1 MRSRVAVRRRS
12 SPAKAA
18 RTQRRG
24 RALAPGSADR
34 LRRLVE
40 AAPGFL
46 FTLDRRGTILFI
58 NRVEAGLTREEV
70 VGTPIY
76 RWVPE
81 RSRAGVAASIERVF
95 STGVSD
101 RYETP
106 ARSPEGTLRWYEC
119 RVAPLLRRGSV
130 AEAIVTAI
138 DVSERKR
145 AEDAVRRA
153 NERLQRRVRQR
164 TAELLESREVLG
176 ETEQLL
182 RAIIETAPECI
193 KLLAADGTLMM
204 MNAAGLAMIEADSAQ
219 QVLGTCVY
227 PLIGPE
233 HRDAYRRLH
242 EAAHRGQAGHLEF
255 EIVGLRGGRRWLE
268 SYVVPL
274 RGRSGEIV
282 SALGITRDVTGRRR
296 EEQALRESEE
306 RFRSVVAALQEG
318 IVIIDGAGTIR
329 FCNASGLRI
338 LGLREE
344 ALLGRS
350 VLEPAWQVVNE
361 DGSPFPFEARPT
373 VFTLRTGRPCSNVV
387 MGRPNPDG
395 KLTWTATNSQPLF
408 GADGWTQQGV
418 VVSFTDITER
428 KLAESTLR
436 DLSARLLRLQDEE
449 RRRLAREL
457 HDSTAQGL
465 AAVAMNLASLE
476 RTAAQLA
483 PAARSSLAES
493 QALLDQCLR
502 EIRTMSYLL
511 HPPLLEEA
519 GLTSALRWYAEGLTA
534 RSGLAIELELPNELG
549 RLSTELETTA
559 FRIVQEALS
568 NVHRHSGSPRARVL
582 LARSDGTLLLEV
594 KDEGRGVAPGV
605 LQEPNGQP
613 AGTGVGLAG
622 MRERARLVGGRLEVL
637 SSGSGTLVRAVLP
650 LAAEAGR

>member
-1 MRSRVAVRRRS
+1 MRSRVAVRNRASPAKPVRTRGRGRLRLS
-12 SPAKAA
+12 SPAH
-18 RTQRRG
+18 
-24 RALAPGSADR
+24 R

-46 FTLDRRGTILFI
+46 FTLDRHGTILFI
-58 NRVEAGLTREEV
+58 NRVEGGLTRDEV

-81 RSRAGVAASIERVF
+81 RSHAGVAASIERVF
-95 STGVSD
+95 SKGVAD
-101 RYETP
+101 RYQTP
-106 ARSPEGTLRWYEC
+106 ARSPEGVLRWYEC
-119 RVAPLLRRGSV
+119 QVAPLARRGRV
-130 AEAIVTAI
+130 VEAIVTAI
-138 DVSERKR
+138 DVSERKH
-145 AEDAVRRA
+145 AEDAVKRA
-153 NERLQRRVRQR
+153 KQRLQQRMRRR
-164 TAELLESREVLG
+164 TEELLASREMLG
-176 ETEQLL
+176 ETETLL

-193 KLLAADGTLMM
+193 KLLAPDGTLLM

-219 QVLGTCVY
+219 QVVGTCVY
-227 PLIGPE
+227 PLVSPE

-255 EIVGLRGGRRWLE
+255 ELLGLRGGRRWLE
-268 SYVVPL
+268 TYVVPL
-274 RGRSGEIV
+274 RGRGGEIV
-282 SALGITRDVTGRRR
+282 SALAITHDVTRRRR
-296 EEQALRESEE
+296 EERALRESVE

-318 IVIIDGAGTIR
+318 IVIVDAQGTIR

-338 LGLREE
+338 LGLREDE
-344 ALLGRS
+344 VVGRS
-350 VLEPAWQVVNE
+350 VHEPAWQVLSE
-361 DGSPFPFEARPT
+361 DGSPLPLESRPT
-373 VFTLRTGRPCSNVV
+373 VSTLRTGRPCSDVV
-387 MGRPNPDG
+387 LGRPHDG

-408 GADGWTQQGV
+408 GADGKTQQGV

-428 KLAESTLR
+428 KLAERTLR

-476 RTAAQLA
+476 RTASQLA
-483 PAARSSLAES
+483 PAGRSTLAES
-493 QALLDQCLR
+493 QSLLDQCLR

-534 RSGLAIELELPNELG
+534 RSGLPIELELPPDLG

-568 NVHRHSGSPRARVL
+568 NVHRHSGSPRASVRL
-582 LARSDGTLLLEV
+582 LRSDGTLVLEV
-594 KDEGRGVAPGV
+594 ADEGRGIAPGV
-605 LQEPNGQP
+605 LKQATGEP

-637 SSGSGTLVRAVLP
+637 APGSGTLVRAVLP
-650 LAAEAGR
+650 LGAGAH